1 MFGVGEAVWK
11 FRSGQSVSRPMMSAR
26 QLPLEGHD
34 RGVTVVIGG
43 FEMVDG
49 VI

>member
-1 MFGVGEAVWK
+1 
-11 FRSGQSVSRPMMSAR
+11 MMSAQ

-34 RGVTVVIGG
+34 RGVTVVIGV

>member
-1 MFGVGEAVWK
+1 MTAAQQV
-11 FRSGQSVSRPMMSAR
+11 
-26 QLPLEGHD
+26 LLEEHD
-34 RGVTVVIGG
+34 CGVTVVIGV

>member
-1 MFGVGEAVWK
+1 
-11 FRSGQSVSRPMMSAR
+11 MMSAQ

-34 RGVTVVIGG
+34 CGVTVVIGV

>member
-1 MFGVGEAVWK
+1 MEISLRAPA
-11 FRSGQSVSRPMMSAR
+11 SRQMLSAQ
-26 QLPLEGHD
+26 QLPPEGHG
-34 RGVTVVIGG
+34 RGVTVVFGV

>member
-1 MFGVGEAVWK
+1 
-11 FRSGQSVSRPMMSAR
+11 MMSV
-26 QLPLEGHD
+26 QQPPLEG
-34 RGVTVVIGG
+34 RNRSVTVVIGV

>member
-1 MFGVGEAVWK
+1 M
-11 FRSGQSVSRPMMSAR
+11 QLVSA
-26 QLPLEGHD
+26 QHLLPEGHD
-34 RGVTVVIGG
+34 RGAAAVSGV

>member
-1 MFGVGEAVWK
+1 MEISLRWLGL
-11 FRSGQSVSRPMMSAR
+11 RLMMSAQ

-34 RGVTVVIGG
+34 RSVMVVISV